1 MVINVSLWVGIHSY
15 RRWRKLRR
23 VKACEKE
30 DVCQLLFC
38 HCFCKRNSIFDL
50 YRMNIKNVRIIH
62 KFSKRNPF
70 WLLKAPKYYFCMMQK
85 ATDQKHLVLV
95 KNEVIFLNEVQSRSA
110 NEVKFKNKMK
120 AQMTYILRLYF
131 LYVMLNAIVQKT
143 AWDVHDSKP

>member
-30 DVCQLLFC
+30 DICQLLFC

-95 KNEVIFLNEVQSRSA
+95 NYLYTSNNSRIKWKPKWHIF
-110 NEVKFKNKMK
+110 
-120 AQMTYILRLYF
+120 
-131 LYVMLNAIVQKT
+131 YVFIFYTLCST
-143 AWDVHDSKP
+143 R